1 MKRLTAVI
9 SALVLGFGAMPSYA
23 VDGSAPELSNFQ
35 STPKILDLRNGEG
48 LVRISG
54 RVSDESGVD
63 HIHFNCEIRGA
74 EYGRWL
80 RVGVSFPAS
89 FKGGFAAA
97 AFGATGGFDAN
108 NVASKTIEGSE
119 RDFTFDISVRIPNN
133 WNSTDCNWRYFTV
146 DRNGNRYSMSY
157 LENLGQRLQVIDES
171 GYLYENP
178 EFRTPETPPN
188 SPANSPVSQPA
199 DDNLKVSQILGVGPV
214 TPPAPASTTQ
224 WRFRLLD
231 SAGRPVSGAKAEGSV
246 FPAAGFVS
254 SVSESD
260 DEGYSIL
267 TLLLGFS
274 VEGIVT
280 VSLSLA
286 SVSGSTSFDFGVAK
300 KSEQAVPEF
309 SVSQRTLASFSGST
323 TTLTSQQKAQ
333 VKAAVDANPSAEKF
347 ICTGIRFESAPMSEN
362 IVVRKRAKAACDY
375 AKTLNPALSTWFQ
388 NKPTKS
394 RSYAGKVL
402 LTIKT
407 PGN

>member
-1 MKRLTAVI
+1 MKRLIAVI
-9 SALVLGFGAMPSYA
+9 SALVLGFGAVPSYA

-35 STPKILDLRNGEG
+35 STPKVLDLRNGAG
-48 LVRISG
+48 LVRLSG

-80 RVGVSFPAS
+80 KVAVSFPAS
-89 FKGGFAAA
+89 FKGGFASA
-97 AFGATGGFDAN
+97 AFGATGGFDATK
-108 NVASKTIEGSE
+108 VASKTIEGSE
-119 RDFTFDISVRIPNN
+119 RDFTFDISVRIPSN

-178 EFRTPETPPN
+178 EFRTPETPAN
-188 SPANSPVSQPA
+188 LPANSQVPQPA

-246 FPAAGFVS
+246 FPAAGIVS

-300 KSEQAVPEF
+300 KSEQVVPEF
-309 SVSQRTLASFSGST
+309 SVYQRTLASFSGST
-323 TTLTSQQKAQ
+323 TTLTAQQKAQ
-333 VKAAVDANPSAEKF
+333 VRAAVEANPDAEKF
-347 ICTGIRFESAPMSEN
+347 ICTGIRFESQPMSVN
-362 IVVRKRAKAACDY
+362 IMVRKRAKAACDY
-375 AKTLNPALSTWFQ
+375 AKELNPALSTWFQ
-388 NKPTKS
+388 NKPTKA